1 MKTRATRG
9 AFESYV
15 VERGDTL
22 ASVARKTKTRAEVIL
37 LLNPHASASAL
48 SRGMVLDVPDARRA
62 RERED
67 RERVDRDERPD
78 GGGRR
83 TRGERRRRETRR

>member
-1 MKTRATRG
+1 MKARATRG

-48 SRGMVLDVPDARRA
+48 SRGMVLDVPRA
-62 RERED
+62 ASAGTGRSRTG
-67 RERVDRDERPD
+67 RRDERLD